1 MSDQIPLAA
10 KVYPGL
16 PELPINDQALAKF
29 TIEMVGR
36 LHDLEQRFAERRVHP
51 KLNFG
56 ESRGAS
62 RRPR

>member
-1 MSDQIPLAA
+1 MSDQIPLPA

-16 PELPINDQALAKF
+16 PEMPIDDRALAKF
-29 TIEMVGR
+29 TIDMITR
-36 LHDLEQRFAERRVHP
+36 LHDLEQRFYVPRQHP
-51 KLNFG
+51 RMVFG

>member
-1 MSDQIPLAA
+1 MSDQIPLPA

-16 PELPINDQALAKF
+16 PEVPISDCALAKF
-29 TIEMVGR
+29 TIEMIGR
-36 LHDLEQRFAERRVHP
+36 LHDLEQRFVEPRQHP
-51 KLNFG
+51 RLSFG